1 MSTHRGSRD
10 LAIAL
15 GAVVV
20 AIACAVA
27 LGVGLARH
35 HSQIAA
41 NQPYATGP
49 GMGPGMMGPAQWGPG
64 MMGPGMMGPGRSSAV
79 PSCAAPALPGTV
91 VDVTLTDM
99 HGMMGPGGMMGA
111 GMMGPGWNGQYGP
124 AQNGYRGP
132 GMGMMGM
139 MRILI
144 NPATV
149 PPGQVSFRVINAGA
163 LNHELVVMPL
173 AKGQFPGQRA
183 IGPDGKV
190 DEAGSLG
197 EASRTCGADRGD
209 ENARNYGI
217 APGASGWTTVSLTP
231 GRYELIC
238 NITGHYWTGMYAEL
252 DVSPPK

>member
-1 MSTHRGSRD
+1 MSSRRGSRD
-10 LAIAL
+10 LAIVL

-27 LGVGLARH
+27 LSVGLAIRH
-35 HSQIAA
+35 SHIAA
-41 NQPYATGP
+41 NALFPTGP
-49 GMGPGMMGPAQWGPG
+49 GMGPGMMGPGQWGPG
-64 MMGPGMMGPGRSSAV
+64 MMGPRRSPAA

-99 HGMMGPGGMMGA
+99 HGMMGPDG
-111 GMMGPGWNGQYGP
+111 GMMGPGWNGLYGP
-124 AQNGYRGP
+124 AQDSYRGP
-132 GMGMMGM
+132 GMGMGMVGMVGM

-149 PPGQVSFRVINAGA
+149 PPGQVSFRVTNAGA

-173 AKGQFPGQRA
+173 GKGQYPGQRA

-209 ENARNYGI
+209 DNPSNNGI
-217 APGASGWTTVSLTP
+217 ARGASGWTTITLTP

>member
-27 LGVGLARH
+27 LSIGLAMRH
-35 HSQIAA
+35 SGITVNA
-41 NQPYATGP
+41 PYPTGQ
-49 GMGPGMMGPAQWGPG
+49 GMMGSGQWGPG
-64 MMGPGMMGPGRSSAV
+64 MMGPGMMGPGRSPAT

-99 HGMMGPGGMMGA
+99 HGMMGPG
-111 GMMGPGWNGQYGP
+111 MMGPGMTGPGSNGPNGP
-124 AQNGYRGP
+124 AQNGYQGP
-132 GMGMMGM
+132 RMGMMGM

-149 PPGQVSFRVINAGA
+149 PPGQVSFRVTNAGA

-173 AKGQFPGQRA
+173 AKGQYPGQRA

-190 DEAGSLG
+190 DEVGSLG

-209 ENARNYGI
+209 DNPVNNGI
-217 APGASGWTTVSLTP
+217 VAGASGWTSVTLTP

>member
-1 MSTHRGSRD
+1 M
-10 LAIAL
+10 AIAL

-27 LGVGLARH
+27 LIVGLAIG
-35 HSQIAA
+35 HSRIAA
-41 NQPYATGP
+41 NAPYPTGP
-49 GMGPGMMGPAQWGPG
+49 GVMGVERFPAV
-64 MMGPGMMGPGRSSAV
+64 SSC
-79 PSCAAPALPGTV
+79 PAPALPGTV

-99 HGMMGPGGMMGA
+99 RGMMGP

-124 AQNGYRGP
+124 GQNGYRGP
-132 GMGMMGM
+132 GMGMMGMMGM

-149 PPGQVSFRVINAGA
+149 PPGQVSFRAVNTGA
-163 LNHELVVMPL
+163 LSHELVVLPL
-173 AKGQFPGQRA
+173 AKGQYPGQRA

-209 ENARNYGI
+209 ENASNYGI
-217 APGASGWTTVSLTP
+217 APGASGWATVTLTP

-238 NITGHYWTGMYAEL
+238 NIAGHYWTGMYAEL

>member
-1 MSTHRGSRD
+1 M
-10 LAIAL
+10 AIAL

-27 LGVGLARH
+27 LSVGLAIRH
-35 HSQIAA
+35 SHIAA
-41 NQPYATGP
+41 NAPYPTGP
-49 GMGPGMMGPAQWGPG
+49 GMGPGMMSPGQWGPG
-64 MMGPGMMGPGRSSAV
+64 MMGPGRSAAT

-99 HGMMGPGGMMGA
+99 HGMMGPG
-111 GMMGPGWNGQYGP
+111 MMGPGGTARCPANGFQP
-124 AQNGYRGP
+124 R
-132 GMGMMGM
+132 MGMMGM

-149 PPGQVSFRVINAGA
+149 PPGQVSFRVTNAGA
-163 LNHELVVMPL
+163 LNHELVVLPL
-173 AKGQFPGQRA
+173 AKGQYPGQRA

-209 ENARNYGI
+209 DNPSNNGI
-217 APGASGWTTVSLTP
+217 ARGASGWTTITLTP

>member
-1 MSTHRGSRD
+1 MSTHRRD

-20 AIACAVA
+20 AIACAVG
-27 LGVGLARH
+27 LSVGLAIG
-35 HSQIAA
+35 HSRIAA
-41 NQPYATGP
+41 NPLYPTGA
-49 GMGPGMMGPAQWGPG
+49 G
-64 MMGPGMMGPGRSSAV
+64 MGPGMMGPGRFPAVSSC
-79 PSCAAPALPGTV
+79 PAPALPGTV
-91 VDVTLTDM
+91 VDVTLADM
-99 HGMMGPGGMMGA
+99 RGMMGHGGMMGPGGMM
-111 GMMGPGWNGQYGP
+111 
-124 AQNGYRGP
+124 

-149 PPGQVSFRVINAGA
+149 PPGQVSFRVTNAGA
-163 LNHELVVMPL
+163 LNHELVVLPL
-173 AKGQFPGQRA
+173 AKGQYPGQRA
-183 IGPDGKV
+183 IGSDGKV

-209 ENARNYGI
+209 DNPSNNGI
-217 APGASGWTTVSLTP
+217 ASGASGWTTVTLTP

-252 DVSPPK
+252 DVSPAK

>member
-1 MSTHRGSRD
+1 MRSHRSRH
-10 LAIAL
+10 LAVAIAAL
-15 GAVVV
+15 VV

-27 LGVGLARH
+27 LSALLFTRT
-35 HSQIAA
+35 SPTAA
-41 NQPYATGP
+41 NTPYPTGP
-49 GMGPGMMGPAQWGPG
+49 GVWGPG
-64 MMGPGMMGPGRSSAV
+64 MMGPWGPGQNPAA

-99 HGMMGPGGMMGA
+99 RGMMGP
-111 GMMGPGWNGQYGP
+111 GMMGPGWNGPDGPGQY
-124 AQNGYRGP
+124 GYRGP

-139 MRILI
+139 MRIFV

-149 PPGQVSFRVINAGA
+149 PPGQVSFRAISAGA
-163 LNHELVVMPL
+163 LNHELVVLPL
-173 AKGQFPGQRA
+173 AQGQFPGQRV

-197 EASRTCGADRGD
+197 EASRTCGADKGD
-209 ENARNYGI
+209 EQSRNYGI
-217 APGASGWTTVSLTP
+217 APGTSGWTTVTLAP

-238 NITGHYWTGMYAEL
+238 NIAGHYWAGMYTEL

>member
-1 MSTHRGSRD
+1 MSTHRGSRE
-10 LAIAL
+10 LVIAL

-27 LGVGLARH
+27 LSVGLAMRH
-35 HSQIAA
+35 SRIDA
-41 NQPYATGP
+41 NPPY
-49 GMGPGMMGPAQWGPG
+49 PAYPG
-64 MMGPGMMGPGRSSAV
+64 MMGPGMMGPSRFPAV
-79 PSCAAPALPGTV
+79 SPCAAPALPGTV

-99 HGMMGPGGMMGA
+99 HGMMGR
-111 GMMGPGWNGQYGP
+111 GWNGQYGP
-124 AQNGYRGP
+124 SQDGGRGP
-132 GMGMMGM
+132 GMGMGMMGMVGM
-139 MRILI
+139 MRILVT
-144 NPATV
+144 PATV
-149 PPGQVSFRVINAGA
+149 PPGQVSFRVTNAGA

-173 AKGQFPGQRA
+173 AKGQYPGQRA

-197 EASRTCGADRGD
+197 EASRTCGADGGE
-209 ENARNYGI
+209 ENPVNNGI
-217 APGASGWTTVSLTP
+217 TPGAIGWTTVTLTP

>member
-1 MSTHRGSRD
+1 MTAKRSHRLWPV
-10 LAIAL
+10 LAIAFAALVL
-15 GAVVV
+15 GIGATA
-20 AIACAVA
+20 AIY
-27 LGVGLARH
+27 
-35 HSQIAA
+35 AA
-41 NQPYATGP
+41 GP
-49 GMGPGMMGPAQWGPG
+49 FNRNGPASANGPYPTNPGTWGPG
-64 MMGPGMMGPGRSSAV
+64 MTGPGMMGPGRSPAT

-99 HGMMGPGGMMGA
+99 HGMMGPG
-111 GMMGPGWNGQYGP
+111 MMGPGWNGPYGP
-124 AQNGYRGP
+124 GQNGYRGP

-149 PPGQVSFRVINAGA
+149 PPGQVSFRAVNTGA
-163 LNHELVVMPL
+163 LSHELVVLPL
-173 AKGQFPGQRA
+173 AKGQYPGQRA

-209 ENARNYGI
+209 ENASNYGI
-217 APGASGWTTVSLTP
+217 APGASGWTTVTLTP

-238 NITGHYWTGMYAEL
+238 NIAGHYWTGMYAEL